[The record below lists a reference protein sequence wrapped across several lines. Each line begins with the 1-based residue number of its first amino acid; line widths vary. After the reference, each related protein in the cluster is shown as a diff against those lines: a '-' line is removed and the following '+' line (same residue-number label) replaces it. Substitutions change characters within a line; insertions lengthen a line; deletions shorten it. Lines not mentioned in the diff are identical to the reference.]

1 MFVRKITSWTEDRK
15 PSFLFKTRTM
25 IQSVKRA
32 LDLLELFHD
41 GSRLLGITEIADALK
56 VTKGTAHSLVTTLV
70 KQDFLQQD
78 PETRR
83 YRLGVKLFRLG
94 LSMVHQ
100 SQLGQAIHPWAEML
114 CERYQEVVHIALLAG
129 EVALVIQRLE
139 PKTPYL
145 LFPQTGSSL
154 PIHSTA
160 VGKVLL
166 AFSPPTIREQILKT
180 ASLSR
185 KTTHTLTGKA
195 QILKEIKT
203 IVQQDFA
210 LDEEESL
217 LGVLC
222 VGAPI
227 RDRSGKVVAALSLSG
242 SRHRMEEKGLPEIIE
257 AVRGTAMKI
266 SSHMGHM

>member
-1 MFVRKITSWTEDRK
+1 
-15 PSFLFKTRTM
+15 M

-32 LDLLELFHD
+32 LDLLELFSK
-41 GSRLLGITEIADALK
+41 GSESLGVTEIADKLK

-83 YRLGVKLFRLG
+83 YRLGLKLFQLG
-94 LSMVHQ
+94 LSLVQH

-114 CERYQEVVHIALLAG
+114 CERFQEVVHVALLAG
-129 EVALVIQRLE
+129 DVALVIQRLE

-160 VGKVLL
+160 VGKILL
-166 AFSPPTIREQILKT
+166 SFSPPKVREKILKT
-180 ASLSR
+180 APLLR
-185 KTTHTLTGKA
+185 KTSKTLTSKA
-195 QILKEIKT
+195 PLMKEVRQI
-203 IVQQDFA
+203 VRQDYA
-210 LDEEESL
+210 LDREESL
-217 LGVLC
+217 MGVIC

-227 RDRSGKVVAALSLSG
+227 RDRSGKVVAAISLSG
-242 SRHRMEEKGLPEIIE
+242 SKKLMEEKGIQEIIV

-266 SSHMGHM
+266 SSHMGYL

>member
-1 MFVRKITSWTEDRK
+1 
-15 PSFLFKTRTM
+15 M

-32 LDLLELFHD
+32 LDLLELFSK
-41 GSRLLGITEIADALK
+41 GSETLGITEIADYLK

-94 LSMVHQ
+94 LSVVQH

-114 CERYQEVVHIALLAG
+114 CERFQEVVHIALLAG
-129 EVALVIQRLE
+129 DVALVIQRLE

-145 LFPQTGSSL
+145 LFPQTGSAL

-160 VGKVLL
+160 VGKILL
-166 AFSPPTIREQILKT
+166 AFSPPKVRDQILQT
-180 ASLSR
+180 APLLR
-185 KTTHTLTGKA
+185 KTRNTLTGKA
-195 QILKEIKT
+195 LLLKETKT
-203 IVQQDFA
+203 IIRQDYA
-210 LDEEESL
+210 LDREESL
-217 LGVLC
+217 MGVTC

-227 RDRSGKVVAALSLSG
+227 RDRSGKVVAAVSLSG
-242 SRHRMEEKGLPEIIE
+242 SKSRMEEKGIKEIIE

-266 SSHMGHM
+266 SSHLGYL